1 MPLHLYKDA
10 ALTDRISEGD
20 LSNPDEDIYNGTDG
34 ESKDKEIFVANEQ
47 TTLAAGMNAIGASLQ
62 LAAPR
67 FGNFDVLI
75 VDNEQMRVT
84 GGGGTTTLTVTR
96 GYNGTVGTTHTVGTP
111 IYSATSYTSLSI
123 DTVDTSGTSET
134 TWVRVAKTQAQLDT
148 ATPGGS
154 VSLGSKSH
162 NVTTSF
168 WRRITVP
175 AGSAIENKTDLKF
188 RIAGW
193 ENAV

>member
-47 TTLAAGMNAIGASLQ
+47 TTLAAGLTQIAITVQ
-62 LAAPR
+62 LAAAR
-67 FGNFDVLI
+67 FGNFDILI

-84 GGGGTTTLTVTR
+84 GGAGSTTLTVTR
-96 GYNGTVGTTHTVGTP
+96 GFNGTVATTHTAGTP
-111 IYSATSYTSLSI
+111 IYSATSYSSLSV
-123 DTVDTSGTSET
+123 DTVDTAGTSET
-134 TWVRVAKTQAQLDT
+134 SWVRVAKTQGQLDT

-154 VSLGSKSH
+154 VNLGNKNH

-175 AGSAIENKTDLKF
+175 ANSAIENKTDLKY
-188 RIAGW
+188 RISGW